1 MERSAR
7 RPTCPRP
14 IVGPADSLLTA
25 ETWVI
30 ISRALALSGREAEIA
45 RLILDDDSERA
56 IADTLGISSHT
67 VHTHVER
74 LFRKLNVSSRCQVV
88 VRIFQAYLRLA
99 AGSSAPARHVRDP
112 QGSHSLSRSPG
123 VPRRLLR

>member
-1 MERSAR
+1 MQRSAR
-7 RPTCPRP
+7 RPTSRRP
-14 IVGPADSLLTA
+14 IVAAADSLLTA

-45 RLILDDDSERA
+45 RLILRDDSECV
-56 IADTLGISSHT
+56 IADHLGISSHT

-88 VRIFQAYLRLA
+88 VRIFYAYLRLT
-99 AGSSAPARHVRDP
+99 AGSVDPACDVRAAPA
-112 QGSHSLSRSPG
+112 SLSPSPEL
-123 VPRRLLR
+123 PRRRLR